1 MSARLVL
8 IGAGRMGAALLAG
21 WARSRPAYAIDV
33 VEPGPP
39 DAFRADA
46 AQLGARLNPP
56 AAPADV
62 IVLAVKPQTF
72 SAAPEAFCAWVGPQS
87 TVISIMAGVPVAAL
101 RGLGAGAVVRA
112 MPNTPGAIGKGV
124 TAVFGA
130 DPGALAAAA
139 TLLAPLGP
147 VEVLAS
153 ESAIDIATAVSGSG
167 PAYVFLLVEALAGA
181 AVAQGLDEDV
191 AMRLARRT
199 VIGAGA
205 LLEADGTDAAGLRR
219 AVTSPGGTTQAALGE
234 LMAEDGLGP
243 VMRRAVAAAV
253 RRARELAGA

>member
-1 MSARLVL
+1 
-8 IGAGRMGAALLAG
+8 
-21 WARSRPAYAIDV
+21 V
-33 VEPGPP
+33 V
-39 DAFRADA
+39 
-46 AQLGARLNPP
+46 
-56 AAPADV
+56 
-62 IVLAVKPQTF
+62 VLAVKPQTF
-72 SAAPEAFCAWVGPQS
+72 AAEPDGLRAWVGPQS

-101 RGLGAGAVVRA
+101 RGLGAGAVARA

-124 TAVFGA
+124 TAVFGTDA
-130 DPGALAAAA
+130 GALAAAQ
-139 TLLAPLGP
+139 TLLAPLGS
-147 VEVLAS
+147 VEVVAS
-153 ESAIDIATAVSGSG
+153 EGAIDIATAVSGSG

-205 LLEADGTDAAGLRR
+205 LLEADETDAAGLRR

-234 LMAEDGLGP
+234 LMAEDGLGF